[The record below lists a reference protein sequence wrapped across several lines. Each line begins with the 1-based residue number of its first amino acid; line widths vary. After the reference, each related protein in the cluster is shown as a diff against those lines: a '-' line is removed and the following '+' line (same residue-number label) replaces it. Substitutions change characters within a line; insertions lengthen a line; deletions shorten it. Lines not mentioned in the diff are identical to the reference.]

1 MKVQNLLYSVVG
13 VIAVAVILIAVNLLA
28 GFAKVRSD
36 LTQNRVYT
44 LSDGTKKILQKL
56 DTDVEIRFYYS
67 RDNPAVPVPLRAYA
81 QEVED
86 LLAEYQQY
94 GHGKIKVVKLD
105 PKPDSDAED
114 SANLDGIEG
123 QNINLTDRIFLGI
136 AVRCLDQKV
145 AIPFLSPDRQTLL
158 EYDLSRAVSSVANP
172 KKTVIGVMS
181 ALPVTGQKASPM
193 MMRQRQPQ
201 NQPWVFL
208 NELKQSFDVRDVS
221 LTAEKIDDDI
231 SVLLVVHPQGI
242 SEQAEFAID
251 QFLMRGGKMVA
262 LLDPYSF
269 VESQMAAQFGGGPT
283 SSTFQKLLPAWGIQ
297 FSSDKVLADPLYAT
311 KIQSQESVQSDPTV
325 LSLTAEAI
333 NQKDALGAS
342 INDLLIPFA
351 GVFSGTPTAGLKEDI
366 LVQSSTQ
373 AGLVSTMTTQLGGDA
388 VRKELKSA
396 NAAYPIAIRLSGK
409 FKTAF
414 PQGKPQASKGP
425 DNPEASP
432 SPSAST
438 KADGATGSASPAPSP
453 ASNVLK
459 EGTAEGVVILIGDSD
474 FAYDA
479 IAGRTAQAI
488 GQTVF
493 IPSNGNLNFIQSCV
507 EQLAGDSNLI
517 GIRSRATGNRPFER
531 VNRMEAAAQE
541 KYQGKIAEL
550 EDSLNQ
556 TRQKL
561 TELQTGKQADQ
572 KTILSPEQQA
582 EIKKFHENEANV
594 NRELKQVRKDLR
606 GEIDSLQ
613 NNLKWINIAGM
624 PLLVTVAGLLL
635 AWMKRTK
642 RAAR

>member
-13 VIAVAVILIAVNLLA
+13 VIAVAVILIAVNLLV

-36 LTQNRVYT
+36 LTQNKVYT

-56 DTDVEIRFYYS
+56 DTEVEIRFYYS
-67 RDNPAVPVPLRAYA
+67 RENPAVPVPLRAYA
-81 QEVED
+81 QEVQD
-86 LLAEYQQY
+86 LLGEYQQY

-123 QNINLTDRIFLGI
+123 QNINLTERIFLGI

-158 EYDLSRAVSSVANP
+158 EYDLSRAISSVANP
-172 KKTVIGVMS
+172 KKAVIGVMS
-181 ALPVTGQKASPM
+181 ALPVTGQKANPM

-208 NELKQSFDVRDVS
+208 NELKQSFDVRDVG
-221 LTAEKIDDDI
+221 LTADKIDDDI
-231 SVLLVVHPQGI
+231 SVLLVAHPQGI

-269 VESQMAAQFGGGPT
+269 VEAQMAAQFGGGPT

-297 FSSDKVLADPLYAT
+297 FSSDKVLADPIYAT
-311 KIQSQESVQSDPTV
+311 KIQRQEGVQSDPTV

-333 NQKDALGAS
+333 NQKDVLGAS

-351 GVFSGTPTAGLKEDI
+351 GVFTGTPTAGLKEDVLI
-366 LVQSSTQ
+366 QSSTQ
-373 AGLVSTMTTQLGGDA
+373 AGLVSAMTTQMGGDA
-388 VRKELKSA
+388 VRKELKST
-396 NAAYPIAIRLSGK
+396 NTAYPIAIRLSGK

-414 PQGKPQASKGP
+414 PQGKPQASK
-425 DNPEASP
+425 DSANPEASP
-432 SPSAST
+432 SPA
-438 KADGATGSASPAPSP
+438 ASPTPT
-453 ASNVLK
+453 SNALK
-459 EGTAEGVVILIGDSD
+459 EGTAEGVVILVGDSD

-479 IAGRTAQAI
+479 IAGRTAQALA
-488 GQTVF
+488 QTVF
-493 IPSNGNLNFIQSCV
+493 IPANGNLNFIQSAV

-531 VNRMEAAAQE
+531 VNRMEAAAQD

-561 TELQTGKQADQ
+561 TELQSGKQADQ
-572 KTILSPEQQA
+572 KTLLSPEQQA
-582 EIKKFHENEANV
+582 EIKKFHENEADA

-624 PLLVTVAGLLL
+624 PLLVTVAGLTL
-635 AWMKRTK
+635 AWMKRMK

>member
-13 VIAVAVILIAVNLLA
+13 VIAVAVILIAVNLLV

-36 LTQNRVYT
+36 LTQNKVYT

-56 DTDVEIRFYYS
+56 DTEVEIRFYYS
-67 RDNPAVPVPLRAYA
+67 RENPAVPVPLRAYA
-81 QEVED
+81 QEVQD
-86 LLAEYQQY
+86 LLGEYQQY

-123 QNINLTDRIFLGI
+123 QNINLTERIFLGI

-158 EYDLSRAVSSVANP
+158 EYDLSRAISSVANP
-172 KKTVIGVMS
+172 KKAVIGVMS
-181 ALPVTGQKASPM
+181 ALPVTGQKENPM

-208 NELKQSFDVRDVS
+208 NELKQSFDVRDVG
-221 LTAEKIDDDI
+221 LTADKIDDDI

-269 VESQMAAQFGGGPT
+269 VEAQMAAQFGGGPT

-297 FSSDKVLADPLYAT
+297 FSSDKVLADPIYAT
-311 KIQSQESVQSDPTV
+311 KIQRQEGVQSDPTV

-333 NQKDALGAS
+333 NQKDVLGAS

-351 GVFSGTPTAGLKEDI
+351 GVFTGTPTAGLKEDVLI
-366 LVQSSTQ
+366 QSSTQ
-373 AGLVSTMTTQLGGDA
+373 AGLVSAMTTQMGGDA
-388 VRKELKSA
+388 VRKELKST
-396 NAAYPIAIRLSGK
+396 NTAYPIAIRLSGK

-414 PQGKPQASKGP
+414 PQGKPQASK
-425 DNPEASP
+425 DSANPEASP
-432 SPSAST
+432 SPA
-438 KADGATGSASPAPSP
+438 ASPTPT
-453 ASNVLK
+453 SNALK
-459 EGTAEGVVILIGDSD
+459 EGTAEGVVILVGDSD

-479 IAGRTAQAI
+479 IAGRTAQALA
-488 GQTVF
+488 QPVF
-493 IPSNGNLNFIQSCV
+493 IPANGNLNFIQSAV

-531 VNRMEAAAQE
+531 VNRMEAAAQD

-561 TELQTGKQADQ
+561 TELQSGKQADQ
-572 KTILSPEQQA
+572 KTLLSPEQQA
-582 EIKKFHENEANV
+582 EIKKFHENEANA

-624 PLLVTVAGLLL
+624 PLLVTVAGLTL
-635 AWMKRTK
+635 AWMKRMK